1 MVRGGLECI
10 VGVKRD
16 TTFGPMVAVGLGGI
30 YVEVLRDI
38 ALRRGPVSEEEALEM
53 IRQIKGAP
61 FLFGVRKQGPLDVEA
76 LAKVVSAASRLAWIE
91 EDLQELDIN
100 PVFVLPRGEGAIA
113 GDALVIRRK
122 K

>member
-1 MVRGGLECI
+1 M
-10 VGVKRD
+10 GVKRD

-38 ALRRGPVSEEEALEM
+38 ALRRGPVTEEEALEM

-61 FLFGVRKQGPLDVEA
+61 FLLGARKQRPLDVEA
-76 LAKVVSAASRLAWIE
+76 LARVVSAASRLAWIE

-100 PVFVLPRGEGAIA
+100 PVFVLPRGEGALA
-113 GDALVIRRK
+113 GDALIIRRK
-122 K
+122 KE